1 MEVSMKAAIFYGPG
15 GSWPEKPM
23 SIEDRPIPTIGPKDV
38 LVKVAACG
46 VCRTD
51 LEYLRG
57 EGATPKPPP
66 IILGHEPSGIVES
79 VGVEVS
85 GIDVGDRVI
94 IVASVP
100 CLTCDNC
107 RSGRENLCLNM
118 VVIGADCDGAF
129 AEYLVAPE
137 QAVHRLPDDLPL
149 EESAVIT
156 DAVAASYH
164 AVYDIAN
171 VQQGDKVAIYGAS
184 GGLGL
189 VCVQLTSAL
198 GADVIGIGRK
208 KWKLDKAREL
218 GASVI
223 LSTEEVERVSKEV
236 KRITGGGADISI
248 DVTGIPRMMEE
259 AVKGARPGGK
269 IVELGFGFQKF
280 DLYINRL
287 MWNELKI
294 MGSKNYNSKD
304 MPAILN
310 LVQRGI
316 VSLDKLVSHRFKL
329 QEVNEAYQMLERGEI
344 LRAIVVP

>member
-1 MEVSMKAAIFYGPG
+1 MKAAVFHGPG

-23 SIEDRPIPTIGPKDV
+23 SIEERPVPVVGPKEV

-79 VGVEVS
+79 VGAEVS
-85 GIDVGDRVI
+85 GIKVGDRVI
-94 IVASVP
+94 VVASVP
-100 CLTCDNC
+100 CLACDNC
-107 RSGRENLCLNM
+107 RGGRENLCLNM

-129 AEYLVAPE
+129 AEYVVAPE
-137 QAVHRLPDDLPL
+137 QAVYRLPDDLPL

-171 VQQGDKVAIYGAS
+171 VGQGDTVAIYGAS

-189 VCVQLTSAL
+189 VCVQLAHAL
-198 GADVIGIGRK
+198 GATVVGIGRK
-208 KWKLDKAREL
+208 RWKLDRAKEL
-218 GASVI
+218 GASVT
-223 LSTEEVERVSKEV
+223 LSTEEVDRVSKEV
-236 KRITGGGADISI
+236 KRVTGGGADISI
-248 DVTGIPRMMEE
+248 DVTGIPSMMEE
-259 AVKGARPGGK
+259 AVKCTRPGGK
-269 IVELGFGFQKF
+269 VVELGFSFHKF
-280 DLYINRL
+280 ELYINRL

-304 MPAILN
+304 MPTILS
-310 LVQRGI
+310 LVQKGV
-316 VSLDKLVSHRFKL
+316 VSLEKLVSHRFKL
-329 QEVNEAYQMLERGEI
+329 HEINEAYQMLERGEL
-344 LRAIVVP
+344 LRAIVVL